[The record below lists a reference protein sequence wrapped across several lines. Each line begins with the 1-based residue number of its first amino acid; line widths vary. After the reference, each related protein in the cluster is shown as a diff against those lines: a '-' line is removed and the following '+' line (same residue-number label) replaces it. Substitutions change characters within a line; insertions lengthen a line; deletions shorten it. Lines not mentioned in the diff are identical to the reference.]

1 MPRTRDKKN
10 RASTDV
16 EVRRVYDGSVYARV
30 NSIGVGDIRPFVL
43 IPGIGVSS
51 TYFERLAPILNEF
64 GPVYALDL
72 PGFGGV
78 PHPGRALTI
87 AEYAD
92 LVGRVVDELGLVD
105 PVVVGHSMGSQIAVD
120 LAARRP
126 GLSTVVL
133 IGPVVNPAERRVVVQ
148 ARRFLQAAWHEP
160 AKVKVLAVSAYLFCG
175 FKWFSRILPQMM
187 TYRIEDRLP
196 RVRARTLV
204 IRGEHDSVAPREWVE
219 RVGDL
224 LPASR
229 LWEIPGAAHSV
240 MYAHAEQ
247 VARLCV
253 AHARDTVS
261 ADDDTLRVDGVAGAA
276 DDPPPLSPA
285 RAARAVAGRLVE
297 TVGVMRDDDELIER
311 GKTTHAEAVQGADSE
326 RPDEHER
333 PENPGPDDTGE
344 HR

>member
-133 IGPVVNPAERRVVVQ
+133 IGPVVNPAERRVVIQ

-240 MYAHAEQ
+240 MYAHAEE

-253 AHARDTVS
+253 EHARETV
-261 ADDDTLRVDGVAGAA
+261 ADGDETAELHIAEVSEDADRETPLTLADAA
-276 DDPPPLSPA
+276 QSIG
-285 RAARAVAGRLVE
+285 GRLTE
-297 TVGVMRDDDELIER
+297 AVGVITDNDELVER
-311 GKTTHAEAVQGADSE
+311 GKTTHAEAMDAAQRKAESAD
-326 RPDEHER
+326 
-333 PENPGPDDTGE
+333 
-344 HR
+344 